1 MKYPM
6 KIKSKLRKFRRR
18 FVEISVATL
27 MIAYLIFMIF
37 TIFYP
42 SFYTPETQDMAG
54 FDEKKKVAII
64 DQLSLYDNSTSF
76 TDNMTVTLNSA
87 GYHVDVYRDR
97 EITIGFYK
105 NLPLLEHR
113 LIIFRVHSAPSHVE
127 FMPNATQSQPWW
139 SVYLFTSEL
148 YSPFMHPI
156 EQLSGQIV
164 QAAITEASPRYFA
177 IGPDFIRKSMR
188 GEFND
193 PIIIMSSCKIL
204 NESDLADALIDRGV
218 KGVISWNDLVEL
230 NHTDRAV
237 EVLIENLIIEEMTVK
252 EAVEATM
259 EEVGPDPYY
268 GSSLVFHPDGIGKVD
283 LERLIFASNSQ
294 IMASERKGFI

>member
-1 MKYPM
+1 M

-37 TIFYP
+37 TIFSP
-42 SFYTPETQDMAG
+42 SLNTPDSQDMAG
-54 FDEKKKVAII
+54 FDEKKRIAII
-64 DQLSLYDNSTSF
+64 DQLSLYDNSTAF
-76 TDNMTVTLNSA
+76 TDNMTATLNSA

-97 EITIGFYK
+97 EITVGFYK

-127 FMPNATQSQPWW
+127 FMPN
-139 SVYLFTSEL
+139 
-148 YSPFMHPI
+148 
-156 EQLSGQIV
+156 
-164 QAAITEASPRYFA
+164 SPRYFA

-230 NHTDRAV
+230 NHTDRVV
-237 EVLIENLIIEEMTVK
+237 EVLIENLIMEEMTVK
-252 EAVEATM
+252 DAVEATM

-268 GSSLVFHPDGIGKVD
+268 GSSLVYHPDGIGKVD